1 MIAAIAVLSLQDVL
15 GKTLAERYSVFQ
27 MMALR
32 SVIALVL
39 ALPIVHHYIGLGSI
53 RTTHWKAHLLRSS
66 CMLGAFLLYYRALR
80 DLPLADA
87 TAIFFGAPFFMSVLS
102 WLLLHEP
109 IGARRFAA
117 LALGFV
123 GVLIIVQPTGDGFK
137 PAALLV
143 LIGSVLYPLAVVT
156 TRSLSV
162 HDSPTTML
170 IWLLVAQTVIS
181 GLVTPSVWES
191 PTSTA
196 WAQLAGIAVLTLLG
210 HLALASAF
218 SKAPVAV
225 LAPLEYSA
233 LVFAAVFGFVVW
245 GDVPGTTFWIGAPII
260 VASSILSTLV
270 GPPSVTPTDRR
281 IDEQALS
288 DGR

>member
-1 MIAAIAVLSLQDVL
+1 
-15 GKTLAERYSVFQ
+15 
-27 MMALR
+27 
-32 SVIALVL
+32 
-39 ALPIVHHYIGLGSI
+39 
-53 RTTHWKAHLLRSS
+53 
-66 CMLGAFLLYYRALR
+66 
-80 DLPLADA
+80 
-87 TAIFFGAPFFMSVLS
+87 MSVLS

-123 GVLIIVQPTGDGFK
+123 GVLIIVQPTGDGFR
-137 PAALLV
+137 PAAILV

-170 IWLLVAQTVIS
+170 MWLLVAQTMIS
-181 GLVTPSVWES
+181 GAVTPSVWKS
-191 PTSTA
+191 PTGTA
-196 WAQLAGIAVLTLLG
+196 WMQLAGIAVLTLVG

-233 LVFAAVFGFVVW
+233 LVFAAVFGFAVW
-245 GDVPGTTFWIGAPII
+245 GDVPGAAFWIGAPII
-260 VASSILSTLV
+260 VASSIMSTLI
-270 GPPSVTPTDRR
+270 GPPSVAATARR